1 MDRQR
6 RKPTAVTRRTV
17 LITAACIA
25 AAGLTVLYSTV
36 DPSTNLYPRCSFK
49 MLTGL
54 SCPGCGSQRA
64 LHALLNG
71 HLAEAFRFN
80 ALFIVEIPLIA
91 LLLGLRYSGKRG
103 SRLRHV
109 LGTQTFILLILATI
123 IIWTVVRNILEI

>member
-1 MDRQR
+1 MDRQ
-6 RKPTAVTRRTV
+6 KSKLILTRRRV
-17 LITAACIA
+17 LITATCIA
-25 AAGLTVLYSTV
+25 AAGLAVLYSTV

-64 LHALLNG
+64 LHSLLNG

-103 SRLRHV
+103 SHLRHV